1 MKKYWIKDLT
11 SKQAIHAPTREIADK
26 LLSKFHELGL
36 TWSSGFTY
44 LEKDLWGLRTSNTI
58 YIPTKGYYSDIS
70 LSENEYEILTI
81 EQLHD
86 FNNYNMET
94 KKHWIK
100 NQGECDLSTEETI
113 YIPSRGT
120 YANIE
125 HLNINETEVSA
136 IDTEDDS
143 TWFKPEGVRM
153 LVWDDE
159 EEFALDRIVI
169 AKLPSNA
176 SEPYVFID
184 KDSELDFKNGRKYQ
198 IITSKNAKPL
208 PKITELTM
216 QEIAD
221 KFGLNVNEIKIV

>member
-26 LLSKFHELGL
+26 LISKFHELGL
-36 TWSSGFTY
+36 TWNSGFTY
-44 LEKDLWGLRTSNTI
+44 LEKGLWGVRTSNTI
-58 YIPTKGYYSDIS
+58 YIPKRGLYSDIS
-70 LSENEYEILTI
+70 LNVNEYEILTI
-81 EQLHD
+81 DQLHD
-86 FNNYNMET
+86 FEV
-94 KKHWIK
+94 K
-100 NQGECDLSTEETI
+100 DST
-113 YIPSRGT
+113 
-120 YANIE
+120 
-125 HLNINETEVSA
+125 V
-136 IDTEDDS
+136 DTEDDF
-143 TWFKPEGVRM
+143 WFKPEGVRM